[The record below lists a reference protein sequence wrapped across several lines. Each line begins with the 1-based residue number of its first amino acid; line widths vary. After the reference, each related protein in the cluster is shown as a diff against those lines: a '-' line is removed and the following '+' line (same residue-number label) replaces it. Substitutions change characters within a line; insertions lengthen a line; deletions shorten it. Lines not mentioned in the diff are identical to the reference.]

1 PRSSWLLPCLEELQL
16 LGCPKLRALPP
27 QLGQQATNLKRL
39 FIRDA
44 RCLKT
49 VEDLPFLSGYLR
61 VDGCEGLE
69 RVSNLPQVR
78 ELFVNECPNLRHVEE
93 LGGLEELWL
102 DEGMLE
108 ISSLWVPRLLEQHRQ
123 LHGDEHEL
131 ESPVWEHAQAAGWAT
146 VWLTKPNLV
155 DKKISGSEQVADEQV
170 VTVADGDMV
179 LSAQPE
185 KEMTAAMLLKSSG
198 HTGSHYPVTGSNE
211 AVAVGLAP
219 HMTPIRRSDRS
230 NSETALG
237 IASADDDSLLKAMKR
252 KAAINLDDQ
261 FAPYGA
267 RLALL
272 ASPQGTP
279 NEPFTSSCSASQLSF
294 CSSLNRIGVSL
305 GNNSAEV
312 DFSIKALKH
321 INVDKLKVIPK
332 ANSSF
337 SLNQC
342 RHG

>member
-1 PRSSWLLPCLEELQL
+1 
-16 LGCPKLRALPP
+16 
-27 QLGQQATNLKRL
+27 
-39 FIRDA
+39 
-44 RCLKT
+44 
-49 VEDLPFLSGYLR
+49 
-61 VDGCEGLE
+61 
-69 RVSNLPQVR
+69 
-78 ELFVNECPNLRHVEE
+78 
-93 LGGLEELWL
+93 
-102 DEGMLE
+102 M
-108 ISSLWVPRLLEQHRQ
+108 
-123 LHGDEHEL
+123 
-131 ESPVWEHAQAAGWAT
+131 AT
-146 VWLTKPNLV
+146 VGLTKPTLV

-198 HTGSHYPVTGSNE
+198 HAGSHYPVTGSNE

-230 NSETALG
+230 NSETALS

-267 RLALL
+267 RPALL

-337 SLNQC
+337 SLNHC